1 LLYNEFKA
9 FRLEWYS
16 LSILSFKAFCIE
28 FYSEYK
34 GMKSNEVYS
43 LFERDGVLDLLEKEY
58 EDLHGMGMEYLMN
71 FIDEYS

>member
-1 LLYNEFKA
+1 M
-9 FRLEWYS
+9 
-16 LSILSFKAFCIE
+16 SILSFKAFCIE